1 MSRSLWL
8 VVGII
13 GVAGTFLFAPSV
25 TGARADD
32 FTSARASDFVW
43 ENGASAAPDGAS
55 DFCAAV
61 YAGTGDEVSILMTL
75 PDGAEVVGAPI
86 EDFFTMVESGEL
98 VPVKDCFDDDPTNDP
113 RGSVLSLADAKEAML
128 SEVVAPENPY
138 VPQYEFE
145 PQVYQEG
152 YVNGCGA
159 NWNGK
164 TVEEMRPGWWQGEQ
178 DKFQAALEAQIA
190 AREPG
195 LSLEEASLRGWVGK
209 VAVGPDVTTMTT
221 IPDWMRNLIIPYC
234 DYIPEVVAPENPGVL
249 SYLEKKVAENLS
261 LIVARETQ
269 AMYAWI
275 EEYAPGITL
284 EEAAQRWVD
293 GNAAGW
299 IDTQIAPWGICMDD
313 VLAAAGPAVPQWISS
328 RIIPG
333 DDPGCN

>member
-1 MSRSLWL
+1 MRSSVWL

-13 GVAGTFLFAPSV
+13 IGVAGTLFLFAPSV
-25 TGARADD
+25 TGARAGN
-32 FTSARASDFVW
+32 FTSARASGFVW
-43 ENGASAAPDGAS
+43 ENGAPAAPDGAS

-75 PDGAEVVGAPI
+75 PDGAEVIGAPI

-98 VPVKDCFDDDPTNDP
+98 VPVKNCFDDDPTNDP
-113 RGSVLSLADAKEAML
+113 QASVLSLADGKEAML
-128 SEVVAPENPY
+128 SEYA
-138 VPQYEFE
+138 PQYEFE
-145 PQVYQEG
+145 PQVYEEG
-152 YVNGCGA
+152 YVSGCGA

-178 DKFQAALEAQIA
+178 DGFQTALEELIA
-190 AREPG
+190 AYEPG
-195 LSLEEASLRGWVGK
+195 LSLEEASTRSWAPK

-234 DYIPEVVAPENPGVL
+234 DYIPEVVAPENPGVA
-249 SYLEKKVAENLS
+249 SS
-261 LIVARETQ
+261 LGEDMSLYVARETQ

-299 IDTQIAPWGICMDD
+299 IETQIAPWGICTND
-313 VLAAAGPAVPQWISS
+313 VLEAAGPAIPQWISS

-333 DDPGCN
+333 DDPACN

>member
-1 MSRSLWL
+1 MRSSVWL

-13 GVAGTFLFAPSV
+13 IGVAGTLFLFAPSV
-25 TGARADD
+25 TGARAGN
-32 FTSARASDFVW
+32 FTSARASGFVW
-43 ENGASAAPDGAS
+43 ENGAPAAPDGAS

-75 PDGAEVVGAPI
+75 PDGAEVIGAPI

-98 VPVKDCFDDDPTNDP
+98 VPVKNCFDDDPTNDP
-113 RGSVLSLADAKEAML
+113 QASVLSLADGKEAML
-128 SEVVAPENPY
+128 SEYA
-138 VPQYEFE
+138 PQYEFE
-145 PQVYQEG
+145 PQVYEEG
-152 YVNGCGA
+152 YVSGCGA

-178 DKFQAALEAQIA
+178 DKFQAALEAAIA
-190 AREPG
+190 ANEPG
-195 LSLEEASLRGWVGK
+195 LSLEEGSTRGWVGK

-234 DYIPEVVAPENPGVL
+234 DYIPEVVAPENPGVSSWL
-249 SYLEKKVAENLS
+249 VEEVSLFVAG
-261 LIVARETQ
+261 ETQ

-275 EEYAPGITL
+275 ETYAPGISL
-284 EEAAQRWVD
+284 EEAAQRYVD

-299 IDTQIAPWGICMDD
+299 VDTPIAPWGICMND
-313 VLAAAGPAVPQWISS
+313 VLAQAGTELPQWIIS
-328 RIIPG
+328 RIIPR

>member
-1 MSRSLWL
+1 MRRSFWL

-13 GVAGTFLFAPSV
+13 VGVAGTSFLFSPSV
-25 TGARADD
+25 TGARAGT
-32 FTSARASDFVW
+32 FTSARASAFIW
-43 ENGASAAPDGAS
+43 ENGAIAAPEGAS

-75 PDGAEVVGAPI
+75 PDGAELVGAPI

-98 VPVKDCFDDDPTNDP
+98 IPVKLCFDEDPTNDP
-113 RGSVLSLADAKEAML
+113 QGNVLSIADGEEAML
-128 SEVVAPENPY
+128 SEHA
-138 VPQYEFE
+138 PQYEFE
-145 PQVYQEG
+145 PQVYTPG

-178 DKFQAALEAQIA
+178 DRFQALLEEAIA
-190 AREPG
+190 ANEPG
-195 LSLEEASLRGWVGK
+195 LSLEEGSTRDWAPR

-234 DYIPEVVAPENPGVL
+234 DYIPEVVAPENPGVASWL
-249 SYLEKKVAENLS
+249 VEEVSLFVAG
-261 LIVARETQ
+261 ETQ

-275 EEYAPGITL
+275 EVYAPGITL

-299 IDTQIAPWGICMDD
+299 VDTQIAPWGICMNDI
-313 VLAAAGPAVPQWISS
+313 LEAAGTELPQWISS
-328 RIIPG
+328 RIIPR
-333 DDPGCN
+333 DDPSCN

>member
-1 MSRSLWL
+1 MRRPSW
-8 VVGII
+8 VVAAIII
-13 GVAGTFLFAPSV
+13 GITGTSFLFAPSV
-25 TGARADD
+25 TGARAGT
-32 FTSARASDFVW
+32 FTSARASAFIW
-43 ENGASAAPDGAS
+43 ENGALAAPEGAS

-75 PDGAEVVGAPI
+75 PDGAEVDGAPI

-98 VPVKDCFDDDPTNDP
+98 VPVKNCFDDDPTNDP
-113 RGSVLSLADAKEAML
+113 QGSVLSLADGKEAML
-128 SEVVAPENPY
+128 SEY

-145 PQVYQEG
+145 PQVYEPG

-178 DKFQAALEAQIA
+178 DRFQAALEEAIA
-190 AREPG
+190 ANEPG
-195 LSLEEASLRGWVGK
+195 LSLEEGSTREWAQK

-234 DYIPEVVAPENPGVL
+234 DYIPEVVAPENPGVSSWL
-249 SYLEKKVAENLS
+249 VEEVSLFVAG
-261 LIVARETQ
+261 ETQ

-275 EEYAPGITL
+275 ETYAPGISL

-299 IDTQIAPWGICMDD
+299 VDTQIAPWGICMNDFF
-313 VLAAAGPAVPQWISS
+313 AQAGTELPQWISS
-328 RIIPG
+328 RIISR
-333 DDPGCN
+333 DDPSCS

>member
-1 MSRSLWL
+1 MRRSLWVL
-8 VVGII
+8 VGIVI
-13 GVAGTFLFAPSV
+13 GVAGTSFLFAPSV
-25 TGARADD
+25 TGARAGN
-32 FTSARASDFVW
+32 FTAARASGFVW
-43 ENGASAAPDGAS
+43 ENGVPAAPEGAS

-75 PDGAEVVGAPI
+75 PDGAEVDGAPI

-98 VPVKDCFDDDPTNDP
+98 VPVKNCFDEDPMNDP
-113 RGSVLSLADAKEAML
+113 QGDVQSLSDGQELML
-128 SEVVAPENPY
+128 SEY

-145 PQVYQEG
+145 PQVYEPG

-178 DKFQAALEAQIA
+178 DKFQENLENAIA
-190 AREPG
+190 ANEPG
-195 LSLEEASLRGWVGK
+195 LSLEEGSMREWAPK

-234 DYIPEVVAPENPGVL
+234 DYIPEVVAPENPGVASWMAEEVSL
-249 SYLEKKVAENLS
+249 FVAG
-261 LIVARETQ
+261 ETQ

-275 EEYAPGITL
+275 ETYAPGITL

-293 GNAAGW
+293 GNAASW
-299 IDTQIAPWGICMDD
+299 VDTQIAPWGICMND
-313 VLAAAGPAVPQWISS
+313 VLAAAGTELPQWISS
-328 RIIPG
+328 RIISR
-333 DDPGCN
+333 DDPSCN

>member
-1 MSRSLWL
+1 MRSSVWL

-13 GVAGTFLFAPSV
+13 IGVAGTLFLFAPSV
-25 TGARADD
+25 TGARAGN
-32 FTSARASDFVW
+32 FTSARASGFVW
-43 ENGASAAPDGAS
+43 ENGAPAAPDGAS

-75 PDGAEVVGAPI
+75 PDGAEVIGAPI

-98 VPVKDCFDDDPTNDP
+98 VPVKNCFDDDPTNDP
-113 RGSVLSLADAKEAML
+113 QASVLSLADGKEAML
-128 SEVVAPENPY
+128 SEYA
-138 VPQYEFE
+138 PQYEFE
-145 PQVYQEG
+145 PQVYTEG

-178 DKFQAALEAQIA
+178 DGFQTALEELIA
-190 AREPG
+190 AYEPG
-195 LSLEEASLRGWVGK
+195 LSLEEASTRSWAPK

-234 DYIPEVVAPENPGVL
+234 DYIPEVVAPENPGVA
-249 SYLEKKVAENLS
+249 SS
-261 LIVARETQ
+261 LGEDMSLYVARETQ

-299 IDTQIAPWGICMDD
+299 IETQIAPWGICTNDD
-313 VLAAAGPAVPQWISS
+313 LEAAGPAIPQWISS

-333 DDPGCN
+333 DDPACN